1 MSNTKFRLKLTLLS
15 FWTKLT
21 QKGYFRYEK
30 KNENH
35 HQILHIRINL
45 GSKFQLRQT
54 ILIYGTN
61 FSKKWGFKEKPK
73 TEKMNIVIEFYILE
87 LV

>member
-1 MSNTKFRLKLTLLS
+1 M
-15 FWTKLT
+15 
-21 QKGYFRYEK
+21 K